1 MCGTKRKKIKI
12 PSQIFPIKHITTHKY
27 NWNLVNHKLKRKVRN
42 QYAFEFKII
51 HILKFFFKVLA
62 SKMKI
67 VKIDFALNFK
77 PPL

>member
-12 PSQIFPIKHITTHKY
+12 PSQIFPIKHITAHKY

-42 QYAFEFKII
+42 QYAFEFKI
-51 HILKFFFKVLA
+51 A